1 MRTYRA
7 FVEMEFEPDENG
19 YLEWE
24 YNYGATLEE
33 LEEEGERPRTEEEL
47 HRLFQNELWE
57 YILENVKYS
66 DVQVNAVQVEEI
78 NE

>member
-24 YNYGATLEE
+24 SEYGLTLEE
-33 LEEEGERPRTEEEL
+33 LKEEGYEPRTEDEMTK
-47 HRLFQNELWE
+47 LFQNELWE
-57 YILENVKYS
+57 YILQNIKYQ
-66 DVQVNAVQVEEI
+66 DVQVNAVQVEQV
-78 NE
+78 

>member
-24 YNYGATLEE
+24 DEYGLTPEEMLEE
-33 LEEEGERPRTEEEL
+33 YDSKPRTEEQIK
-47 HRLFQNELWE
+47 RFFADELWD
-57 YILENVKYS
+57 YILNNIKYHDVNV
-66 DVQVNAVQVEEI
+66 DAVKVEEVK
-78 NE
+78 